1 MIASLILGL
10 LAAFVWFV
18 QLATVSDLSGGDA
31 AGNGL
36 SQAFAGFE
44 IIILWLLLGALVLIA
59 GVKGRVSMPV
69 VLPALVALP
78 ASGVAALAV
87 LGLLAHPADPP
98 YLWPMIVSAAVPPL
112 VLLFCVWAIVPMA
125 RQSVPSWFVAA
136 SVWGATVLLSTT
148 IWPFQQIRN
157 SVIRQEAAEQANWAA
172 DFEKL
177 PRDAPLWDWTPFLD
191 TPNED
196 RQAAVIQ
203 GIQYL
208 PRRQDEAE
216 TMLDRGDFPLLY
228 LRRFDLTPDQTICD
242 KTRALLRRQVA
253 PLMPLPGQTKPYAVI
268 RRQVISAVAAMQW
281 LVGYGCGC
289 DAESEQWEA
298 MATAYRDPEYEV
310 YDLKRVRDPRELGRV
325 LREHP
330 ARFSMLSP
338 KSHLKGWLSF
348 VGDKDL
354 HDQALAGAR
363 SVETRA
369 ADAVEILGGSEY
381 DAWDLLVYLP
391 DLDLR
396 ATPELCAAALREA
409 HRELA
414 AIYRPTDTDPR
425 PYRELLD
432 RMGTGKPLEALI
444 WLTSHGCET
453 STETAEAE
461 TLLRAYQDSPNRAA
475 MLRQLR
481 P

>member
-1 MIASLILGL
+1 
-10 LAAFVWFV
+10 
-18 QLATVSDLSGGDA
+18 
-31 AGNGL
+31 
-36 SQAFAGFE
+36 
-44 IIILWLLLGALVLIA
+44 
-59 GVKGRVSMPV
+59 
-69 VLPALVALP
+69 
-78 ASGVAALAV
+78 
-87 LGLLAHPADPP
+87 
-98 YLWPMIVSAAVPPL
+98 L
-112 VLLFCVWAIVPMA
+112 VLLFCAWAIVPAA
-125 RQSVPSWFVAA
+125 RRSVPSWFVAA
-136 SVWGATVLLSTT
+136 TVWSATLLLSTT
-148 IWPFQQIRN
+148 IWPFQQIRD
-157 SVIRQEAAEQANWAA
+157 SVVHQEIAEQANWAA
-172 DFEKL
+172 DFSKL